1 MRYQK
6 QIVMNGQPSTG
17 KNNMMRYQKQIIMN
31 GQPSTGKKQRDA
43 LSKAN
48 CNERLAQYW
57 KKNNMMRYQKQIVMN
72 GYSPY

>member
-6 QIVMNGQPSTG
+6 QIV
-17 KNNMMRYQKQIIMN
+17 MN

-48 CNERLAQYW
+48 CNERLALYW
-57 KKNNMMRYQKQIVMN
+57 KKIT
-72 GYSPY
+72 